1 MTDSSIM
8 IFHTDGRF
16 VLAKG
21 KNGARVPTTKP
32 FQDPVARI
40 KNLYKLDIVLDD
52 EIKLKVHNV
61 EMRFARTVTE
71 PTHDDLVVYESLEK
85 YIEDVPYEE
94 RGYPL
99 RCKGWMSAAFAFLK
113 KED

>member
-1 MTDSSIM
+1 MTDSAIM

-32 FQDPVARI
+32 YQNPVDRI
-40 KNLYKLDIVLDD
+40 AALYKLDIVLDD

-61 EMRFARTVTE
+61 EMRFARTSTE
-71 PTHDDLVVYESLEK
+71 PTHDGLVVYDSLEGFL
-85 YIEDVPYEE
+85 ESVPNEK
-94 RGYPL
+94 RPYPL
-99 RCKGWMSAAFAFLK
+99 MCAGWLSVAFSFLK
-113 KED
+113 KD

>member
-16 VLAKG
+16 VLAMG

-32 FQDPVARI
+32 FQEPVARI

-52 EIKLKVHNV
+52 EIKASVHKVS
-61 EMRFARTVTE
+61 MRFARTSTD
-71 PTHDDLVVYESLEK
+71 PTHADLVVYESLEK

-113 KED
+113 KEE